1 MGELGAAGHV
11 PGGPHV
17 LGALVRRWSSTAM
30 NPRSVVSTPADSS
43 PRFAGDRRTAGGHEQ
58 FLAPHR
64 QSVLE
69 RYGDLAVV
77 GLAVHGRGVY
87 SEAQV
92 DALFGQDVGDLGG
105 DVRVFARQ

>member
-1 MGELGAAGHV
+1 
-11 PGGPHV
+11 
-17 LGALVRRWSSTAM
+17 
-30 NPRSVVSTPADSS
+30 
-43 PRFAGDRRTAGGHEQ
+43 
-58 FLAPHR
+58 
-64 QSVLE
+64 
-69 RYGDLAVV
+69 VV